1 MVTTTVTEEG
11 LKIPVFDAAYT
22 DAKGRNVG
30 QLYNNPEIL
39 RHSILQAMFEP
50 EELTSLMIVK
60 LDKSNPDPRQLLA
73 SIHDL
78 EDSIKRRMIFQSGNS
93 YYFGDETL
101 AVATCNTNRSNL
113 QSRHFLTR
121 INCN

>member
-30 QLYNNPEIL
+30 QFYNNPEIL

-50 EELTSLMIVK
+50 EETDILNDCQT
-60 LDKSNPDPRQLLA
+60 RQ
-73 SIHDL
+73 I
-78 EDSIKRRMIFQSGNS
+78 
-93 YYFGDETL
+93 
-101 AVATCNTNRSNL
+101 
-113 QSRHFLTR
+113 
-121 INCN
+121 